1 MSTPLLTVEGLSKH
15 FPISRGLFQRKAGV
29 VRAVNGVS
37 LHIDQREVLGLVGE
51 SGSGKSTLGR
61 MILRLIEPDQGHVSL
76 DGVDVTALGAR
87 DLRRMR
93 RRMQMVF
100 QDPNSSLNPRMTI
113 GAALREALTL
123 HGLAAGREDARIAE
137 LLDMVEL
144 PKDSALRWP
153 REFSGG
159 QRQRIGLVRA
169 LAVEPDL
176 IIADEPVSALDVSV
190 QAQIMKL
197 MGRLQSDLKL
207 TMLFITHDLDVV
219 EYLAD
224 RIVVMYLGRIVETA
238 RTEDL
243 FARPHHP
250 YTKALLEASPK
261 PDPQQRLK
269 RFGMLGSGA
278 PPAAPEAGC
287 AFQARCP
294 KAGPECALSQT
305 PLRAIAE
312 NHLSACIR
320 D

>member
-1 MSTPLLTVEGLSKH
+1 MLWIWRRKPSK
-15 FPISRGLFQRKAGV
+15 
-29 VRAVNGVS
+29 
-37 LHIDQREVLGLVGE
+37 
-51 SGSGKSTLGR
+51 
-61 MILRLIEPDQGHVSL
+61 
-76 DGVDVTALGAR
+76 
-87 DLRRMR
+87 
-93 RRMQMVF
+93 
-100 QDPNSSLNPRMTI
+100 
-113 GAALREALTL
+113 
-123 HGLAAGREDARIAE
+123 
-137 LLDMVEL
+137 
-144 PKDSALRWP
+144 
-153 REFSGG
+153 
-159 QRQRIGLVRA
+159 RIGLVRA

-176 IIADEPVSALDVSV
+176 IIADEPVSALDISV

-250 YTKALLEASPK
+250 YTRALLEASPK
-261 PDPQQRLK
+261 PDPSQRLR

-278 PPAAPEAGC
+278 PPAAPETGC
-287 AFQARCP
+287 AFQSRCP
-294 KAGPECALSQT
+294 MAGPECAQSDT